1 VVSIPVRELLA
12 TLCSLSG
19 VTQGALASRIGFRRG
34 LGLEM
39 AGRVWSGTESGSVN
53 DLDETSCE
61 LPADGEMLIDLVRR
75 CKSDSSNFG

>member
-1 VVSIPVRELLA
+1 MSPPVRGLLA
-12 TLCSLSG
+12 SLCSFSC
-19 VTQGALASRIGFRRG
+19 ALASRTEFRRG

-39 AGRVWSGTESGSVN
+39 AGRVWRGTEGPALSGSVN

-61 LPADGEMLIDLVRR
+61 LPADGGMLTDLVRR